1 MANTDYRDG
10 FLVQAASAT
19 QGPFVL
25 NGGKYGVTCS
35 ATFSTGNVALQIL
48 GPDGATFINALPA
61 FTANGAASADLPAG
75 KYQVAVTAPAS
86 AVNLS
91 CIPISYRK

>member
-10 FLVQAASAT
+10 FLVQGASAT

-25 NGGKYGVTCS
+25 LGGKYGVTCS

-48 GPDGATFINALPA
+48 GPDGSTFVTVGSA
-61 FTANGAASADLPAG
+61 FTANGVATADLPPG

-86 AVNLS
+86 AVNLA
-91 CIPISYRK
+91 CVPISYRK